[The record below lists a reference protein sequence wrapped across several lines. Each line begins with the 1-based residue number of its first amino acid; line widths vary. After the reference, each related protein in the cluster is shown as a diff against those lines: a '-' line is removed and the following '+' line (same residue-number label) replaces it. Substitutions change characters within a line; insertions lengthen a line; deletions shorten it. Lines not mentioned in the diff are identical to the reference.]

1 MASPWKFLSRL
12 VPRRREPKQDDAEVA
27 GGKPDVLALPGPAE
41 TVAEQSLAESSARAD
56 AEQPSSAVSDPV
68 LVEPPTIGGAV
79 GETDDMPAS
88 VVADVVA
95 DDDLTPFDLPDI
107 AVLPSPDAANLQLR
121 VESKPRKQLGRGRK
135 PELVDTT
142 QVPSDRTI
150 PPDDTLS
157 LDDEI
162 RLLRG
167 QLVGK
172 LRLQNA
178 QLRKMLERFER

>member
-12 VPRRREPKQDDAEVA
+12 VLRRREPKQDAEVA
-27 GGKPDVLALPGPAE
+27 DVRPSVLALSGPVD
-41 TVAEQSLAESSARAD
+41 TVAEESLATSSVLGD
-56 AEQPSSAVSDPV
+56 AELSPSAVSDPD
-68 LVEPPTIGGAV
+68 LEEPTPVESAVSRADDGA
-79 GETDDMPAS
+79 GT
-88 VVADVVA
+88 VVADVVVGDTA
-95 DDDLTPFDLPDI
+95 PSNLPGTVVI
-107 AVLPSPDAANLQLR
+107 PSPDAANLQLR

-142 QVPSDRTI
+142 QVPPARSI
-150 PPDDTLS
+150 PSDDTLS

>member
-12 VPRRREPKQDDAEVA
+12 VPRRRESKQDAVVADA
-27 GGKPDVLALPGPAE
+27 KPNVLALSGPVE
-41 TVAEQSLAESSARAD
+41 TVAEENLANSSAD
-56 AEQPSSAVSDPV
+56 GGVELSPSAVSDPD
-68 LVEPPTIGGAV
+68 LEKPAPVESAVSRADDGA
-79 GETDDMPAS
+79 GT
-88 VVADVVA
+88 VVADKVVGDTA
-95 DDDLTPFDLPDI
+95 PFNLPGTVVI
-107 AVLPSPDAANLQLR
+107 PSPDAANLQLR

-142 QVPSDRTI
+142 QVLPDVSIPS
-150 PPDDTLS
+150 DDTLS

>member
-12 VPRRREPKQDDAEVA
+12 VPRRRESKQDAVVADA
-27 GGKPDVLALPGPAE
+27 KPNVLALSGPVETAAE
-41 TVAEQSLAESSARAD
+41 ESPSVLSARAA
-56 AEQPSSAVSDPV
+56 AELPPTDRSDPV
-68 LVEPPTIGGAV
+68 SVEPPTIASAASGA
-79 GETDDMPAS
+79 DDMPAN
-88 VVADVVA
+88 VVADVVVGDTA
-95 DDDLTPFDLPDI
+95 PSNLPGTVVI
-107 AVLPSPDAANLQLR
+107 PSLDAANLHLR
-121 VESKPRKQLGRGRK
+121 VEIKPRKQLGRGRK

-142 QVPSDRTI
+142 QVPPARSI
-150 PPDDTLS
+150 PSDDTLS

>member
-41 TVAEQSLAESSARAD
+41 TVAEQSLAASSARED
-56 AEQPSSAVSDPV
+56 AEQPSSDVPDPV

-79 GETDDMPAS
+79 GDADDMPAS
-88 VVADVVA
+88 VVADVVVG
-95 DDDLTPFDLPDI
+95 DLTPSDLLDTVAI
-107 AVLPSPDAANLQLR
+107 PSPDAADVQLR
-121 VESKPRKQLGRGRK
+121 GESKPRKQMGQTRRPKLA
-135 PELVDTT
+135 DTT
-142 QVPSDRTI
+142 QVLPDRSIPSN
-150 PPDDTLS
+150 DTLS

-162 RLLRG
+162 RFLRG
-167 QLVGK
+167 QLVEK

-178 QLRKMLERFER
+178 QLRKMLERFEQ

>member
-1 MASPWKFLSRL
+1 M
-12 VPRRREPKQDDAEVA
+12 
-27 GGKPDVLALPGPAE
+27 
-41 TVAEQSLAESSARAD
+41 
-56 AEQPSSAVSDPV
+56 
-68 LVEPPTIGGAV
+68 
-79 GETDDMPAS
+79 
-88 VVADVVA
+88 
-95 DDDLTPFDLPDI
+95 
-107 AVLPSPDAANLQLR
+107 
-121 VESKPRKQLGRGRK
+121 GRGRK

-142 QVPSDRTI
+142 QVLPDVSIPS
-150 PPDDTLS
+150 DDTLS

>member
-12 VPRRREPKQDDAEVA
+12 VPRRRESKQDAVVADA
-27 GGKPDVLALPGPAE
+27 KPNVLALSGPVV
-41 TVAEQSLAESSARAD
+41 TVAGESLATTSALGD
-56 AEQPSSAVSDPV
+56 TELSPSAVSDPD
-68 LVEPPTIGGAV
+68 LEEPTPVESAVSRADDGA
-79 GETDDMPAS
+79 GT
-88 VVADVVA
+88 VVADVVVGDTA
-95 DDDLTPFDLPDI
+95 PSALPDTVVI
-107 AVLPSPDAANLQLR
+107 PSPDAANLQLR
-121 VESKPRKQLGRGRK
+121 VESKPRKQMGRARK

-142 QVPSDRTI
+142 QVLPDVSIPS
-150 PPDDTLS
+150 DDTLS

-167 QLVGK
+167 KLVGK

>member
-12 VPRRREPKQDDAEVA
+12 VPRRRESKQDAVVADA
-27 GGKPDVLALPGPAE
+27 KPNVLALSGPVETAAE
-41 TVAEQSLAESSARAD
+41 ESPSVSSARAATELPPTD
-56 AEQPSSAVSDPV
+56 RSDPV
-68 LVEPPTIGGAV
+68 SLEPPTIASAA
-79 GETDDMPAS
+79 GEADDMPAN

-95 DDDLTPFDLPDI
+95 DDDLTPSDLPDI

-142 QVPSDRTI
+142 QVPPARSI
-150 PPDDTLS
+150 PSDDTLS

>member
-12 VPRRREPKQDDAEVA
+12 VPRRRESKQDAVVA
-27 GGKPDVLALPGPAE
+27 DVKPNVLALSGPVV
-41 TVAEQSLAESSARAD
+41 TVAGESLATSSALGD
-56 AEQPSSAVSDPV
+56 TELSPSAVSDLDLEEPTPV
-68 LVEPPTIGGAV
+68 ESAVSRADDGA
-79 GETDDMPAS
+79 GT
-88 VVADVVA
+88 VVADVVVGDTA
-95 DDDLTPFDLPDI
+95 PTDLPDTVVI
-107 AVLPSPDAANLQLR
+107 PSPDAANLQLR
-121 VESKPRKQLGRGRK
+121 IESKPRKRMGGARK
-135 PELVDTT
+135 PKLAETT

-150 PPDDTLS
+150 PSDDTLS

-162 RLLRG
+162 RLLRS

>member
-12 VPRRREPKQDDAEVA
+12 VPRRRESKQDAVVADA
-27 GGKPDVLALPGPAE
+27 KPNVLALSGPVETAAE
-41 TVAEQSLAESSARAD
+41 ESPSVSSARAA
-56 AEQPSSAVSDPV
+56 AELPPTDRTDPV
-68 LVEPPTIGGAV
+68 SVEPPAIASAASGA
-79 GETDDMPAS
+79 DDMPAN

-95 DDDLTPFDLPDI
+95 GDLTPSDLPDI
-107 AVLPSPDAANLQLR
+107 AIIPSPDAVDLQVR
-121 VESKPRKQLGRGRK
+121 GENKPRKQMGRGRK

-142 QVPSDRTI
+142 QVPPARSI
-150 PPDDTLS
+150 PSDDTLS

-162 RLLRG
+162 RLLTG
-167 QLVGK
+167 QLAEK